1 MDGGVFMKWFYD
13 LKLAKKLIISFVIV
27 AVIAGVVGIVGIMNL
42 NKLEEQDNQ
51 LYNFMTVPI
60 SESGQML
67 NLMQRVRVNTRELI
81 LEENP
86 ADKQEIKNTLNQLRD
101 QLDQVALSFE
111 KTILNEE
118 VRVPFEKF
126 QEAKLD
132 YRKYMETL
140 MVYIDENDNQKA
152 YKYLDETMRE
162 PAKIQEAAINEL
174 VAQKL
179 KAAERTS
186 AENTAT
192 AKSAIF
198 IMIAL
203 VVFAMSL
210 AIILGIWIARLI
222 SKPINQIVEVA
233 GKAADGDLDVELSVQ
248 TKDEI
253 GQLAAAFNH
262 MTHNINE
269 VMLNISASADQ
280 VASGST
286 QVSETGMV
294 LSQGATEQA
303 STIEELTASLE
314 EISSQTTLNAE
325 NAETANKLATDARKD
340 AVIGNDQMKEMLN
353 AMHEINDSSNNISKI
368 IKVIDEIAFQTNILA
383 LNAAVEAA
391 RAGQH
396 GKGFAVVAEEVRNLA
411 ARSANAAKETTDMI
425 EGSMRKVEDGTKIAN
440 ETANALNQIVE
451 VVTEVTDLVSQ
462 IARASH
468 EQAIGISQITEG
480 VTQVSQ
486 VTQTN
491 SATSEES
498 AAASEELSSQA
509 EMLKEQVQRFNLKR
523 SRGYRSTSEFHSED
537 YSPEV
542 MRMLEQMSEQKHSKN
557 DRRKSSDDKLK
568 IELSDQEFG
577 KY

>member
-1 MDGGVFMKWFYD
+1 MKWFYD
-13 LKLAKKLIISFVIV
+13 LKLAKKLIISFVMV
-27 AVIAGVVGIVGIMNL
+27 AIIAGIVGTVGIVNL
-42 NKLEEQDNQ
+42 SKLEQKDTE
-51 LYNFMTVPI
+51 LYDYMTVPI
-60 SESGQML
+60 SEAGQML
-67 NLMQRVRVNTRELI
+67 NLMQRIRVNTRELI
-81 LEENP
+81 LQDNAENK
-86 ADKQEIKNTLNQLRD
+86 KQINNTLQTLRD
-101 QLDQVALSFE
+101 QLDETSLSFE
-111 KTILNEE
+111 KTIQSEE
-118 VRVPFEKF
+118 VRTYFNKF
-126 QEAKLD
+126 QTAKLE
-132 YRKYMETL
+132 YRSFMDEL
-140 MVYIDENDNQKA
+140 MVFINSEEDDKA
-152 YKYLDETMRE
+152 YEFLNNTMRE
-162 PAKIQEAAINEL
+162 PAKNQEEALNQI
-174 VAQKL
+174 VAL
-179 KAAERTS
+179 KITDAKKTS
-186 AENTAT
+186 DDNTAQ
-192 AKSAIF
+192 ARQAMV
-198 IMIAL
+198 IMIVL
-203 VVFAMSL
+203 VLLAMSV

-222 SKPINQIVEVA
+222 SKPINQIVEMA
-233 GKAADGDLDVELSVQ
+233 GKAAEGDLDVELTVSS
-248 TKDEI
+248 KDEI
-253 GQLAAAFNH
+253 GKLAAAFNH
-262 MTHNINE
+262 MTYNINE
-269 VMLNISASADQ
+269 VLENISASADQ
-280 VASGST
+280 VTSGST
-286 QVSETGMV
+286 QVAETGMV

-314 EISSQTTLNAE
+314 EISSQTNQNAE
-325 NAETANKLATDARKD
+325 NAESANKLATDARKD

-353 AMHEINDSSNNISKI
+353 AMHEINESSNNISKI

-425 EGSMRKVEDGTKIAN
+425 EGSIRKVEDGTRIAN
-440 ETANALNQIVE
+440 ETAGALNQIVD
-451 VVTEVTDLVSQ
+451 VVTEVTEIVSQ

-509 EMLKEQVQRFNLKR
+509 ELLKEQVSRFNLKR
-523 SRGYRSTSEFHSED
+523 TRTYRNSSDSQLEE

-542 MRMLEQMSEQKHSKN
+542 MRMLEQMSNHSQSS
-557 DRRKSSDDKLK
+557 KSNSRGKKSNSNMK